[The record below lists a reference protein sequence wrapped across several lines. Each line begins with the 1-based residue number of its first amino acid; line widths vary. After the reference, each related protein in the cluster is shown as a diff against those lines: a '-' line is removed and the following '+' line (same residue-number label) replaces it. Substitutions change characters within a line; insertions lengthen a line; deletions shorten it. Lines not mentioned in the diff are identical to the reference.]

1 MLFLTIG
8 SVKSSAYF
16 RDLEPDFL
24 MTKLILI
31 FDPARIWLRKSQ
43 NQPTLNDNLM
53 LVQFQLFFHFKR
65 FIEPIQHR
73 FKYCVMIEDLRI
85 ILKMSIKSITD
96 LRIEFLPRFGQKSIQ
111 YLYKHTIRLF

>member
-53 LVQFQLFFHFKR
+53 LVQFQLFS
-65 FIEPIQHR
+65 ILS
-73 FKYCVMIEDLRI
+73 DLLSQSNI
-85 ILKMSIKSITD
+85 VLNIVS
-96 LRIEFLPRFGQKSIQ
+96 
-111 YLYKHTIRLF
+111 